1 MTDRTTVSE
10 PPAQPRGA
18 SILTDVTSRRRRPV
32 GLVTAAAIALAL
44 SLSACVPTIT
54 IETRGTVRVTPV
66 TSGVLLIVRV
76 PSPHPRGGI
85 EVTKANGRSFTI
97 PPGHFPPPGSCRIWY
112 PDEPPGQ
119 QPPPGSCSELERRVP
134 AGAYLVYG

>member
-1 MTDRTTVSE
+1 L
-10 PPAQPRGA
+10 Q
-18 SILTDVTSRRRRPV
+18 RRRPAI
-32 GLVTAAAIALAL
+32 LAAIASIAL
-44 SLSACVPTIT
+44 VLTLSACVPTIT
-54 IETRGTVRVTPV
+54 IETRGTIRVTPV

-76 PSPHPRGGI
+76 PSPQPRGAI
-85 EVTKANGRSFTI
+85 EVTRANGRSFKI

-112 PDEPPGQ
+112 PDQPPGQ

>member
-1 MTDRTTVSE
+1 MSE
-10 PPAQPRGA
+10 PRSAPNVRARSRIA
-18 SILTDVTSRRRRPV
+18 SS
-32 GLVTAAAIALAL
+32 AIALTIA
-44 SLSACVPTIT
+44 LSACVPTIT
-54 IETRGTVRVTPV
+54 VETRGAVRVAPV

-76 PSPHPRGGI
+76 PSPHPRGAI
-85 EVTKANGRSFTI
+85 EVTRPDGRSFKV

-119 QPPPGSCSELERRVP
+119 QPPPGACADLERRVP